1 MNTGGSPVYGEP
13 SPVIRAP
20 LSATVVESPQSL
32 HPMHTSKLPR
42 LHYCAY
48 RGDVEGIL
56 QCINE
61 GCSLHETISL
71 RNQHG
76 RLVCGI
82 TALFLAAQR
91 GHGEIVKLL
100 VTNGASPVQP
110 CFIQGST
117 ELCTPAEVASL
128 NLHFK
133 LARWLKSAARAR
145 RREDEVL
152 ALDDEERMSQV
163 SSRLAR
169 GLVRARSTR
178 SLSSVPM
185 HGSTSGALG
194 RFSRGSRTGGMGGG
208 AAAAAAGGFND
219 AASVQSSGPHAV
231 PPRLEQLGYGGAE
244 DQENDPQR
252 LAALNFVQN
261 VDLAAFDPDC
271 PAYVAGPGKGQRGP
285 VARLFRRLMSWGG
298 SGSHPPAA
306 SAAGVMGG
314 LHGGGAVRASA
325 SQRVRNGGGGGGA
338 GGGGGG
344 GMGAG
349 AGGGGG
355 GSGVARNLA
364 MDLEAVDPAR
374 PDHTKVLQRF
384 LKDLDL
390 AHWQPEQDGPLE
402 SSVAGGNANPASSST
417 RPTSPSRSRASP
429 PASAR
434 GNVSPARSRA

>member
-1 MNTGGSPVYGEP
+1 
-13 SPVIRAP
+13 
-20 LSATVVESPQSL
+20 
-32 HPMHTSKLPR
+32 
-42 LHYCAY
+42 
-48 RGDVEGIL
+48 
-56 QCINE
+56 
-61 GCSLHETISL
+61 
-71 RNQHG
+71 
-76 RLVCGI
+76 
-82 TALFLAAQR
+82 
-91 GHGEIVKLL
+91 
-100 VTNGASPVQP
+100 
-110 CFIQGST
+110 
-117 ELCTPAEVASL
+117 
-128 NLHFK
+128 
-133 LARWLKSAARAR
+133 
-145 RREDEVL
+145 
-152 ALDDEERMSQV
+152 MSQV

-194 RFSRGSRTGGMGGG
+194 RFSRGSRTGGMGVG
-208 AAAAAAGGFND
+208 AAAAAGGFND
-219 AASVQSSGPHAV
+219 AASVQSSGAHAV
-231 PPRLEQLGYGGAE
+231 PPRLEQLGYGGGAE

-306 SAAGVMGG
+306 GAAGAMGG
-314 LHGGGAVRASA
+314 LQGSGAVRASA
-325 SQRVRNGGGGGGA
+325 SQRVRNGGGGVGA
-338 GGGGGG
+338 GGGG

-349 AGGGGG
+349 VGGG

-402 SSVAGGNANPASSST
+402 SSVAGGNANPSSSST